1 MKKKHMEIYRAD
13 VMGFCY
19 GVKRAMKIAEKAAKD
34 GVKAVTYGPIIH
46 NPQVV
51 GRLAEAGVPAVNELD
66 EVKDEIVIIRSHGVG
81 PSCYNTL

>member
-46 NPQVV
+46 LSLIHISEPT
-51 GRLAEAGVPAVNELD
+51 R
-66 EVKDEIVIIRSHGVG
+66 H
-81 PSCYNTL
+81 

>member
-34 GVKAVTYGPIIH
+34 GVKAVTYGPIFH
-46 NPQVV
+46 YPQVV
-51 GRLAEAGVPAVNELD
+51 G
-66 EVKDEIVIIRSHGVG
+66 
-81 PSCYNTL
+81 